1 LAQRAEL
8 ANLAKSEF
16 LANMRHEIRTPM
28 NGVIGMNGLLLDTNL
43 SDEQRNYAEI
53 VHSSGEAMLALIND
67 ILDFSKIEAKKLD
80 LETLD
85 FDLSGL
91 LEDFTASLV
100 LQAHGK
106 GLELLCRVDLEVP
119 ELLRGDPGR
128 LRQILAN
135 LTDNAIKFTPSG
147 EVEVRVALLEEV
159 DQQVL
164 LRFSVRDTGVGIAN
178 NKTGI
183 LFDKFSQVDAST
195 TRQYGGT
202 GLGLAISKH
211 LAEMMGGEIGVT
223 SEVGQGSEFWFTAR
237 LGRQKRGLEPIP
249 LPPGNLAGLR
259 VLIVDD
265 NATHRDILSTRL
277 ASWRMR
283 PSEVPNAARALEV
296 LDQALAERDPFCL
309 LLIDMQMPGMDG
321 AELGRKIRAEAR
333 WADTQMVILT
343 SLGAGDNPQDF
354 EEIGFAA
361 YVTKPI
367 GHQELKTLL
376 SRVVEEPSAKDSRP
390 RPIVMR
396 RIARETLQPFQD
408 RKWRILLAEDNIT
421 NQQVALNILRK
432 LGLRADAVANGA
444 EALKV
449 LETIPYD
456 LVLMDVQMP
465 EMDGFEATRRIRSPQ
480 SSVRNPQVPI
490 IAMTANA
497 MQGDR
502 EKCLEVEMDDYVPKP
517 VSPQSLA
524 EVLKKWLP
532 RENPDEPRQPL
543 NPEIPPGPGSPGLA
557 PKVFDRAAVLAR
569 LMHDEPLMRTV
580 LETFLL
586 DIPQQISALKGY
598 LDSGDIPS
606 VVRQAHTIKG
616 ASANVGGDRLRE
628 TAYKIEQAARLG
640 DLLVA
645 ARDLPALEAEFD
657 ALKQAMTQA

>member
-1 LAQRAEL
+1 
-8 ANLAKSEF
+8 
-16 LANMRHEIRTPM
+16 
-28 NGVIGMNGLLLDTNL
+28 MNGLLLDTNL

-135 LTDNAIKFTPSG
+135 LTDNAIKFTPAG
-147 EVEVRVALLEEV
+147 EVEVRVSLLE
-159 DQQVL
+159 DAGQHVL

-178 NKTGI
+178 NKTGM
-183 LFDKFSQVDAST
+183 LFEKFSQVDAST

-211 LAEMMGGEIGVT
+211 LAEMMEGEIGVT
-223 SEVGQGSEFWFTAR
+223 SEEGQGSEFWFTAR
-237 LGRQKRGLEPIP
+237 LGRQACGLEAMPSS
-249 LPPGNLAGLR
+249 PGNLHGVR

-277 ASWRMR
+277 ASWEMR
-283 PSEVPNAARALEV
+283 PGEVPTAARALEA
-296 LDQALAERDPFCL
+296 LDQALAEHDPFHL

-321 AELGRKIRAEAR
+321 AELGRMVRAQAR
-333 WADTQMVILT
+333 WANIQMVILT

-367 GHQELKTLL
+367 GHQELKTIL
-376 SRVVEEPSAKDSRP
+376 SRVIDSTSAKDSKP
-390 RPIVMR
+390 QSILMR
-396 RIARETLQPFQD
+396 RVARETLQPFQD

-465 EMDGFEATRRIRSPQ
+465 EMDGFEATRRIRS
-480 SSVRNPQVPI
+480 SRSAVRNPKVPI

-517 VSPQSLA
+517 ISPQSLA

-532 RENPDEPRQPL
+532 RENSDESPQPGRL
-543 NPEIPPGPGSPGLA
+543 KIPSGSGPQSNA
-557 PKVFDRAAVLAR
+557 PQVFDRAAMLVR
-569 LMHDEPLMRTV
+569 LMNDEPLMRTV
-580 LETFLL
+580 VEAFLL
-586 DIPQQISALKGY
+586 DIPRQISALKEY
-598 LDSGDIPS
+598 MDKGDISS

-616 ASANVGGDRLRE
+616 ASANVGGDRLRDM
-628 TAYKIEQAARLG
+628 AYGIEQAAHLG

-645 ARDLPALEAEFD
+645 ARSLPALEAEFET
-657 ALKQAMTQA
+657 LKRAMTQQA